1 VRARPVDLL
10 VARLDSCGDVLLA
23 GPAVRAAAAAGRRV
37 HLLCGPRGRAGA
49 DLLPGLASVI
59 ETPLPWIEPL
69 PMPVRQ
75 ADSEWLVDE
84 VRRRSIDEAANSTSP
99 R

>member
-1 VRARPVDLL
+1 
-10 VARLDSCGDVLLA
+10 
-23 GPAVRAAAAAGRRV
+23 
-37 HLLCGPRGRAGA
+37 
-49 DLLPGLASVI
+49 LASVI